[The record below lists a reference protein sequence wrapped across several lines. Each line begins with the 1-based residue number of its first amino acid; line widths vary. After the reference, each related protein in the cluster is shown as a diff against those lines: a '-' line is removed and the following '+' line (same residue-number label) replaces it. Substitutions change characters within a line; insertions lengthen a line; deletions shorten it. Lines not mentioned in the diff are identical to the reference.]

1 MMTEDKKN
9 DFKNQIR
16 VYITQIS
23 KNSFNDN
30 DVASYL
36 INNCTD
42 HERLDIFTEC
52 ISFFNDPRIKKS
64 LDNKQKNAL
73 PKIIAVYEKYL
84 YQREGRLDE
93 QWAEL
98 KWDTDSN
105 DFVEKQPQ
113 NSNPQQQPNSNGVI
127 DLEQKPNQ
135 PTSGGNPPTGNDEED
150 KNAPDFVKKFT
161 DSERKLA
168 WINNDKEKDE
178 FPYSYS
184 FYAKGSNY
192 QTSKPVAGL
201 TIKSNSHLVLFSDG
215 DDLRPFIE
223 TMNAIKANGGQKIK
237 LKLNGTDD
245 EQKSFAAKALIA
257 STLTGIELEMPDR
270 NLADPNV
277 RKKYMEVLN
286 DAHPL
291 MPKLIEFEEKKAA
304 VFAESKRYKQA
315 EDKDKDDNHMKI
327 KITEIYEAYQD
338 LASTYTSV
346 PTEKLQPK
354 EMLKIF
360 SCGIENIK
368 NDRVKN
374 IAKQVYIDKASGRS

>member
-1 MMTEDKKN
+1 MMTEDEKNEFGTSEYQYILRISKKDIVKADVAAHLIETCN
-9 DFKNQIR
+9 SGEKLAIFMNRLSNIKSSRFITKQEQIDR
-16 VYITQIS
+16 LTQIET
-23 KNSFNDN
+23 
-30 DVASYL
+30 V
-36 INNCTD
+36 C
-42 HERLDIFTEC
+42 
-52 ISFFNDPRIKKS
+52 
-64 LDNKQKNAL
+64 NAYFD
-73 PKIIAVYEKYL
+73 K
-84 YQREGRLDE
+84 REGIPDE

-113 NSNPQQQPNSNGVI
+113 NSNTQQQPNSNGVI
-127 DLEQKPNQ
+127 DLEQAQNQ
-135 PTSGGNPPTGNDEED
+135 PTSGGNSPTGNDEED

-184 FYAKGSNY
+184 FYAKVSNY
-192 QTSKPVAGL
+192 QTREPVAGL
-201 TIKSNSHLVLFSDG
+201 TIRSNSHLVLFSDG

-270 NLADPNV
+270 DLADPNV
-277 RKKYMEVLN
+277 RKKYMEVLK
-286 DAHPL
+286 HPL

-304 VFAESKRYKQA
+304 VFAESKKYQQA
-315 EDKDKDDNHMKI
+315 KDKDKDDNHMKI
-327 KITEIYEAYQD
+327 QITGIYEAYQD

-346 PTEKLQPK
+346 PTENLQPK

-360 SCGIENIK
+360 SCGINNIQ
-368 NDRVKN
+368 DARVKN
-374 IAKQVYIDKASGRS
+374 IAKQVYIDKANGRS

>member
-1 MMTEDKKN
+1 MMTEDEKN
-9 DFKNQIR
+9 EFGTSEYQ
-16 VYITQIS
+16 YILRIS
-23 KNSFNDN
+23 KKDIVKA
-30 DVASYL
+30 DVAAHL
-36 INNCTD
+36 IENCTD

-52 ISFFNDPRIKKS
+52 IRYFNEPRIKKS

-73 PKIIAVYEKYL
+73 PKIIAVYKKYL
-84 YQREGRLDE
+84 YQREGRPDE

-127 DLEQKPNQ
+127 DLEQAQNQ

-150 KNAPDFVKKFT
+150 ENAPDFIKKFT
-161 DSERKLA
+161 DSERKLT
-168 WINNDKEKDE
+168 WINNDKEKDD

-192 QTSKPVAGL
+192 QTSEPVAGL
-201 TIKSNSHLVLFSDG
+201 TITSNSHLVLFSDG

-237 LKLNGTDD
+237 LKLNGTDV
-245 EQKSFAAKALIA
+245 EQKSFAANALIA

-270 NLADPNV
+270 DLADPNV
-277 RKKYMEVLN
+277 RKTYMEVLK

-304 VFAESKRYKQA
+304 VFAESKKYQQA
-315 EDKDKDDNHMKI
+315 KDKDKDDDHMKI

-338 LASTYTSV
+338 LASTYTPV
-346 PTEKLQPK
+346 PTENLQPK

-360 SCGIENIK
+360 SCGINNIQ
-368 NDRVKN
+368 DARVKN
-374 IAKQVYIDKASGRS
+374 IATQVYRDKASGRS

>member
-1 MMTEDKKN
+1 MAYEIDNEDTINEFCDKVVSDEYIDSEEHKGYLDDKKN
-9 DFKNQIR
+9 GFSNFI
-16 VYITQIS
+16 
-23 KNSFNDN
+23 
-30 DVASYL
+30 
-36 INNCTD
+36 
-42 HERLDIFTEC
+42 
-52 ISFFNDPRIKKS
+52 
-64 LDNKQKNAL
+64 
-73 PKIIAVYEKYL
+73 
-84 YQREGRLDE
+84 EGVFS
-93 QWAEL
+93 QC
-98 KWDTDSN
+98 SNIN
-105 DFVEKQPQ
+105 DFTLAKKEYSEYKKALLKKRQKSGKKGRESINLYIGVCDAVEKAIDEKLNQ

-127 DLEQKPNQ
+127 DLEQEPNQ
-135 PTSGGNPPTGNDEED
+135 PTSGGNSPTGNDEED
-150 KNAPDFVKKFT
+150 ENAPDFVKKFT

-192 QTSKPVAGL
+192 QISEPVAGS
-201 TIKSNSHLVLFSDG
+201 TIRSNSHLVLFSDG

-270 NLADPNV
+270 DLADPNV
-277 RKKYMEVLN
+277 RKTYMEVLK

-304 VFAESKRYKQA
+304 VFAESKKYQQA
-315 EDKDKDDNHMKI
+315 KDKDKDDNHMKI
-327 KITEIYEAYQD
+327 QITEIYEAYQN
-338 LASTYTSV
+338 LASSYTSV
-346 PTEKLQPK
+346 PTENLQPK

-360 SCGIENIK
+360 SCGINNIQ
-368 NDRVKN
+368 DARVKN
-374 IAKQVYIDKASGRS
+374 IAKQVYIDKANGRS